1 MIKLIES
8 DRCKSCGL
16 CVEFCP
22 QKCLKMG
29 GVINANGYKI
39 PEHTDESKCT
49 SCGICYVVCPDSA
62 ITVYK

>member
-22 QKCLKMG
+22 QECLKMG
-29 GVINANGYKI
+29 DVINASGYKI

-49 SCGICYVVCPDSA
+49 SCGICYIVCPDSA